1 MVESLNLVLLA
12 ALWGATSSTLTDA
25 LHGYFHYVRSLFWRS
40 LIDWFDMHYIEFYQ
54 TRLNTHVSAIFDQM
68 GMDTRCRMFKHNDLS
83 WSDGAQH
90 KYQFLVTPSWTAYF
104 LQLFMLGYWVLLPA
118 NRDHEHVTMLVHKDT
133 AQALV
138 EVVNGMDSGQC
149 LSDDNMALL
158 KDVFATDQE
167 SKGLAYIWS
176 RISSIILWCFEV

>member
-1 MVESLNLVLLA
+1 
-12 ALWGATSSTLTDA
+12 
-25 LHGYFHYVRSLFWRS
+25 
-40 LIDWFDMHYIEFYQ
+40 MHYIEFYQ
-54 TRLNTHVSAIFDQM
+54 TRLNTHISAIFDQM

-149 LSDDNMALL
+149 LSHDNMALL

-176 RISSIILWCFEV
+176 RIYSIILWCFEVWQRYLPPCARVRECVSEVVDLILLF